1 MNYPEVES
9 TVQYSTVQYSTVQC
23 KKRDGGKGRRE
34 GKKGTRL
41 GFLLGCLDELCP
53 EPLFSHP

>member
-1 MNYPEVES
+1 MGLASSEVES

-23 KKRDGGKGRRE
+23 KKHDSGRKKGRE

-41 GFLLGCLDELCP
+41 GFLLGY
-53 EPLFSHP
+53 SQYSQYSQ